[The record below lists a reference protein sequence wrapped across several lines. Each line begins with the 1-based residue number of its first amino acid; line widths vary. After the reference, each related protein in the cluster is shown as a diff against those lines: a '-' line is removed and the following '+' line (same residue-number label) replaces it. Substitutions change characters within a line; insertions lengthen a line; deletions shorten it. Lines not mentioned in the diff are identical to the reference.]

1 MNHVETK
8 LAECS
13 YFVRVIFILL
23 YVKQK
28 MKSDLIF
35 WNIGEERVLTKN
47 SNSVFLTVG
56 NN

>member
-1 MNHVETK
+1 MNHVETE

-23 YVKQK
+23 YVEQK